1 VAGNKDIRVAREAF
15 SRGEFATA
23 RRLLQRQL
31 RRAPRDAAANELM
44 AYVAGRGGDQNL
56 ALEYLQVATGSP
68 EATPTAWY
76 YLGFAH
82 LRAHRYSDAE
92 EAFQK
97 ALRLD
102 HHFFEAAHD
111 LGRALHEQRR
121 FDDALAAYL
130 QAKRLKAASAPLFHN
145 MGRTY
150 AALGRYEEALRC
162 YDEALALESTV
173 PDTWLNRGEVLHDLG
188 NFEAALKSYGRAIE
202 LRPQFHEA
210 ISNRGLTLL
219 TLGDYALG
227 WPAFE
232 ARWLGQGALRDRHSG
247 ITRWRGSDMVEGK
260 RILAWCEQGI
270 GDTIQ
275 FFRFVGALEERGAIV
290 VLEVQPHLKALMEDS
305 FHGEVIAAG
314 EQIPAVD
321 YQIPLM
327 SIPGELCVRVDSIP
341 VGVPYLRAQ
350 DEKLRQWQQ
359 RLRRKSTKP
368 VVALAC
374 SGNPSHKYEER
385 RRIPLAAFA
394 ELSRRCQIYLA
405 QKDLHRD
412 DGELLGRGDTS
423 VEFLGDEMLDLRD
436 AAAITACVD
445 LVLTVDT
452 SLCHVAGAMGR
463 PVWLMLSSVSDWRW
477 MTGSEDTP
485 WYPTT
490 RLLRQNRAGS
500 WTEVL
505 NAVESEIDRI

>member
-1 VAGNKDIRVAREAF
+1 VAGNKDIRAAREAF

-44 AYVAGRGGDQNL
+44 AYVAGRGGDENL

-92 EAFQK
+92 AAFQK

-102 HHFFEAAHD
+102 YHFFEAAHD

-121 FDDALAAYL
+121 FDDSLAAYL
-130 QAKRLKAASAPLFHN
+130 QAKSLKAASAPLFHN

-219 TLGDYALG
+219 TLGDYASG

-247 ITRWRGSDMVEGK
+247 ITRWRGIDMVQGR
-260 RILAWCEQGI
+260 RILAWSEQGM

-275 FFRFVGALEERGAIV
+275 FCRFVHALKEQGAIV
-290 VLEVQPHLKALMEDS
+290 VLEVQPDLKALMDDS
-305 FHGEVIAAG
+305 FGGEVIAAG

-327 SIPGELCVRVDSIP
+327 SIANELRVRVESIP
-341 VGVPYLRAQ
+341 AAVPYLRVQ
-350 DEKLRQWQQ
+350 EEKLRHWQQ
-359 RLRRKSTKP
+359 RLRRKSTRP

-374 SGNPSHKYEER
+374 SGNPGNKYEER
-385 RRIPLAAFA
+385 RRIPLTAFTH
-394 ELSRRCQIYLA
+394 LSQGCQLYLA
-405 QKDLHRD
+405 QKDLHPD
-412 DGELLGRGDTS
+412 DRELLNQGDTS
-423 VEFLGDEMLDLRD
+423 IEFLGNEMLDLRD

-477 MTGSEDTP
+477 MTESEETP

-490 RLLRQNRAGS
+490 RLFRQRRAGS

-505 NAVESEIDRI
+505 DAVESEMNHI